1 MVQKLAV
8 VILGIIAILGVAMMT
23 WQVKSLTGEFS
34 AGSGVGNWY
43 AGKQIV
49 QLQPDEACSYSGHPP
64 NTVPTITRDERFGT
78 LISICGDGAAVPAT
92 QTAYV
97 SGPKE
102 YPIFI
107 G

>member
-8 VILGIIAILGVAMMT
+8 VILGIIAIIGVALMT
-23 WQVKSLTGEFS
+23 WHVKTLTGNYS
-34 AGSGVGNWY
+34 AASGVGSWY
-43 AGKQIV
+43 AGNQII
-49 QLQPDEACSYSGHPP
+49 QLPPDEACIYAGHPP
-64 NTVPTITRDERFGT
+64 NNIPTVTTDKRFGT
-78 LISICGDGAAVPAT
+78 HISICGDGSAVPLT

>member
-8 VILGIIAILGVAMMT
+8 VILGIIAIIGVALMT
-23 WQVKSLTGEFS
+23 WQVKSLTGEYVG
-34 AGSGVGNWY
+34 GSGVGRWY
-43 AGKQIV
+43 AGNQIV
-49 QLQPDEACSYSGHPP
+49 QLPPDEACIYAGHPP
-64 NTVPTITRDERFGT
+64 NNIPTVTTDERFGT
-78 LISICGDGAAVPAT
+78 MVSICGDGSAVPVV